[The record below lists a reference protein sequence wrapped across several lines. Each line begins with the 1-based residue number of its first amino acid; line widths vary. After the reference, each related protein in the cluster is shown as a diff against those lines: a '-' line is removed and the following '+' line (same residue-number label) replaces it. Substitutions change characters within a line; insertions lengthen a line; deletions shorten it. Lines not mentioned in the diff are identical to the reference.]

1 MKISWGIQKGELLTN
16 LRATP
21 REAEILGGFSRNKGA
36 GRSSLLLPS
45 PTTPLTINTQPP
57 MGPGVP
63 CTHYTT
69 YSHYGK
75 CMLRQIQPPTP
86 SQACLIPS
94 VAGPLL
100 QRTSGVQYVTT
111 LPCQPVRVDDLPSK
125 TLLARGHP
133 GWRHRPGSVRKLHQG
148 PTPLYRDSCPGERER

>member
-1 MKISWGIQKGELLTN
+1 MLLTN

-45 PTTPLTINTQPP
+45 PTAPPTINTQPP
-57 MGPGVP
+57 MGPGFP
-63 CTHYTT
+63 ALTIQLIHTT
-69 YSHYGK
+69 GNACFGRSN
-75 CMLRQIQPPTP
+75 PPTP

-133 GWRHRPGSVRKLHQG
+133 GWLTGLAVCESSNKGQHHYTVIPAPGRGK
-148 PTPLYRDSCPGERER
+148 GEHT